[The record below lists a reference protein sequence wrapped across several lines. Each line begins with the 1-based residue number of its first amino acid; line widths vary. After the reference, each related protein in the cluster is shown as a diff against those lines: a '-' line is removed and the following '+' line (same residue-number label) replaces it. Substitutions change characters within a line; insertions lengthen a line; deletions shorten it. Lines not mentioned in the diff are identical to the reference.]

1 MLYFALIGDLID
13 SKEIAERNRVQ
24 EQMRACLATINN
36 KYDSLIVSDFSLTLG
51 DEFQGLL
58 ALDAPLFK
66 IIDEINLKL
75 SPYAV
80 RFGIGV
86 GQIVTR
92 IDPKQSIGADGPAYW
107 YARAAIE
114 HVHDRND
121 YGNTKLSVAT
131 ADQAQ
136 MDTVNALLSSTEFI
150 KSNWRSSQRIV
161 FDTLLTQDIYKEQF
175 EQGPIARH
183 LDLNVSAFSKRLKSS
198 GIKLYFRSRQVAL
211 DLLRDT
217 RFANGK
223 EVADN
228 A

>member
-1 MLYFALIGDLID
+1 MLYFALIGDLIE
-13 SKEIAERNRVQ
+13 SKKITERHQVQ
-24 EQMRACLATINN
+24 ELVKTCLVAIND
-36 KYDSLIVSDFSLTLG
+36 KYKTFVVSDFSLTLG

-58 ALDAPLFK
+58 TLEAPIFK
-66 IIDEINLKL
+66 IIDEISVNL
-75 SPYAV
+75 SPYEV
-80 RFGIGV
+80 RFGIGL
-86 GQIVTR
+86 GDILTH

-131 ADQAQ
+131 ADRAQ
-136 MDTVNALLSSTEFI
+136 TNAVNALISSTEFI

-161 FDTLLTQDIYKEQF
+161 FDTLLNHDIYREQF

-211 DLLRDT
+211 DLLREPSVD
-217 RFANGK
+217 REEAK
-223 EVADN
+223 N